1 MYTANNATSRQHLHK
16 SQNMECVITAT
27 SKHAQN
33 VDKHSATTTIHKE
46 NK

>member
-1 MYTANNATSRQHLHK
+1 MYTANNATSRQHRHK
-16 SQNMECVITAT
+16 SQSTECVGTAT
-27 SKHAQN
+27 SKPAQN